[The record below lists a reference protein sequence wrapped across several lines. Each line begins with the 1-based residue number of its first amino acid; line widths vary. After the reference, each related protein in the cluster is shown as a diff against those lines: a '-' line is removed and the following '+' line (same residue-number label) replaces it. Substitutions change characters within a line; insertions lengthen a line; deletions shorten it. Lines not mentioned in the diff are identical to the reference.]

1 MGRRLLHCAG
11 AALVAMSY
19 NPMSMLSLGRQ
30 EDILAGALRRRAAVV
45 LLQGTRWKA
54 THPIEHW
61 RCHGFEVFSCG
72 YGTCSNRAAGV
83 VVALHSSVFK
93 MEHIHSVAYPTDPC
107 LAGRAMGIRTVT
119 KTRDYFWCAWYVP
132 PDRQVWQHHCEG
144 LCVDASTREPSAI
157 TCLACAWT

>member
-45 LLQGTRWKA
+45 LLQGTRWEA
-54 THPIEHW
+54 AHPIEHW

-72 YGTCSNRAAGV
+72 YGTRSNRAAGV
-83 VVALHSSVFK
+83 VVALHSPVSRWNAFTLWHTQLTLVLQ
-93 MEHIHSVAYPTDPC
+93 D
-107 LAGRAMGIRTVT
+107 
-119 KTRDYFWCAWYVP
+119 VP
-132 PDRQVWQHHCEG
+132 WAFAQ
-144 LCVDASTREPSAI
+144 
-157 TCLACAWT
+157 